1 MARSPETVWATLAD
15 FGEISR
21 WAPNVAHSCLTS
33 GHKEGV
39 GSVRRVQIDRNAL
52 LERVTEWAPGRE
64 IRYSIE
70 GLPSVVR
77 SASNAWKLVR
87 TDAGTTV
94 TITSRIDTGPRPPQQ
109 VMARVIGRVLAKASR
124 DMLEGLKAHLEQD
137 TP

>member
-1 MARSPETVWATLAD
+1 M
-15 FGEISR
+15 
-21 WAPNVAHSCLTS
+21 
-33 GHKEGV
+33 
-39 GSVRRVQIDRNAL
+39 RRVQIDRNAL

-109 VMARVIGRVLAKASR
+109 VMARVIGRVLAKAAR